1 MPDSFCEYEKFNEE
15 IMPSV
20 KSVSFAISILEH
32 TIGMLEKDIDT
43 TPFPSDFILEIVKV
57 RQSIQYLRNL
67 YINSLRFKF

>member
-1 MPDSFCEYEKFNEE
+1 MVEFIPDYEKVSEE

-32 TIGMLEKDIDT
+32 TISMLEKDIDT
-43 TPFPSDFILEIVKV
+43 TPFPSDFILEIVEV
-57 RQSIQYLRNL
+57 RKSIQSLRCK